1 VSVPIHYYLALSVIL
16 FLLGMVTILARR
28 NLIYVLMGVEMILN
42 ASALNFVAFARH
54 RDPVGVID
62 GSVYSTFIIVLAA
75 AEAAVALAI
84 VLNIFGLFQSI
95 RPQDA
100 NELRE

>member
-1 VSVPIHYYLALSVIL
+1 MSIPLYYYVAVSVVLL
-16 FLLGMVTILARR
+16 LLGLVTILSRR

-42 ASALNFVAFARH
+42 AATINFVAFSRY
-54 RDPVGVID
+54 RDPAGVVHGTIY
-62 GSVYSTFIIVLAA
+62 GMFIIVLAA

-84 VLNIFGLFQSI
+84 VLNIFGLFNSI